1 MPIRKPA
8 NWLRSN
14 SNSFTLAKIDFLTVC
29 GMLFHM
35 QCPHCQFQQLND
47 SSECPRC
54 GIIFAKYHATLER
67 QVQHEAARKAD
78 FAVPD
83 MFPQWGKDL
92 LFPSGPRINLV
103 VFGGRLLIYVGLV
116 LWGLKFL
123 SIPMETNYVG
133 GSFMHMINLP
143 FHEAGH
149 VIFTPMGRFM
159 QVLGGS
165 LGQLLM
171 PLICL
176 GALLIQNRDAFGA
189 SVGLWWFAE
198 SWMDL
203 APYINDARALDLV
216 LLGGVTGKDVED
228 YHDWEH
234 ILRTLGWLQYDH
246 TLAHAAYILGSLLMI
261 LAFLWGGY
269 MLRVQ
274 FKNLQSS

>member
-1 MPIRKPA
+1 M
-8 NWLRSN
+8 L
-14 SNSFTLAKIDFLTVC
+14 C

-35 QCPHCQFQQLND
+35 LCPHCQFQHLSD
-47 SSECPRC
+47 STECRRC
-54 GIIFAKYHATLER
+54 GIIFAKYRPTPMRYAQHDATPKAYS
-67 QVQHEAARKAD
+67 AASSS
-78 FAVPD
+78 VI
-83 MFPQWGKDL
+83 PQWGKEV
-92 LFPSGPRINLV
+92 LFPVNPRVNPV
-103 VFGGRLLIYVGLV
+103 AYGGRLLIYAGLL

-123 SIPMETNYVG
+123 STPMETNFVG
-133 GSFMHMINLP
+133 ESFMHMINLP

-165 LGQLLM
+165 LGQLLI

-198 SWMDL
+198 SLMDL

-228 YHDWEH
+228 YHDWEY
-234 ILRTLGWLQYDH
+234 ILRTLDWLQYDH
-246 TLAHAAYILGSLLMI
+246 ALAHAAYVLGSLLMI
-261 LAFLWGGY
+261 LAFIWGGY
-269 MLRVQ
+269 VLRVQ
-274 FKNLQSS
+274 FKSLQRSTSNGR

>member
-1 MPIRKPA
+1 
-8 NWLRSN
+8 
-14 SNSFTLAKIDFLTVC
+14 
-29 GMLFHM
+29 MLFHM
-35 QCPHCQFQQLND
+35 LCPHCQFQQLND

-54 GIIFAKYHATLER
+54 GIIFAKYHAILDR
-67 QVQHEAARKAD
+67 HVQHEIERKAD
-78 FAVPD
+78 FTAPY
-83 MFPQWGKDL
+83 MFPQWAMDVL
-92 LFPSGPRINLV
+92 LPVDPLV
-103 VFGGRLLIYVGLV
+103 NPVVYGGRLLIYAGLV

-123 SIPMETNYVG
+123 STPMETNYVG
-133 GSFMHMINLP
+133 ESFMHVINLP

-149 VIFTPMGRFM
+149 LIFSPAGRFM

-176 GALLIQNRDAFGA
+176 SALLIQNRDAFGA
-189 SVGLWWFAE
+189 AVGLWWFAE
-198 SWMDL
+198 SLMDL

-216 LLGGVTGKDVED
+216 LLGGVTGKEVED

-246 TLAHAAYILGSLLMI
+246 TLAHAAYALGSLLMI
-261 LAFLWGGY
+261 LAFIWGGY

-274 FKNLQSS
+274 FKSLQSSGPC

>member
-1 MPIRKPA
+1 
-8 NWLRSN
+8 
-14 SNSFTLAKIDFLTVC
+14 
-29 GMLFHM
+29 MLFHM
-35 QCPHCQFQQLND
+35 LCPHCQFQQLSD
-47 SSECPRC
+47 STECQRC
-54 GIIFAKYHATLER
+54 GIIFAKYRPTPIRYAK
-67 QVQHEAARKAD
+67 HEAAPKTYSAA
-78 FAVPD
+78 FSYVI
-83 MFPQWGKDL
+83 PQWGKDV
-92 LFPSGPRINLV
+92 LFPINPRANPIV
-103 VFGGRLLIYVGLV
+103 YGGRLLIYAGLL
-116 LWGLKFL
+116 LWGLKFI
-123 SIPMETNYVG
+123 STPMATNYVG
-133 GSFMHMINLP
+133 ESFMHMINLP

-198 SWMDL
+198 SLMDL

-228 YHDWEH
+228 YHDWEY

-261 LAFLWGGY
+261 VAFIWGGY
-269 MLRVQ
+269 MLR
-274 FKNLQSS
+274 LQLKSFQRPDSK